1 MNVQNSNIAVW
12 ELDAA
17 WRTVG
22 ANPAAIALA
31 GPEAALCFAA
41 EDWLA
46 LTAELSAGRPFF
58 AELRL
63 RSQDSSERPCQ
74 VCALPGGLLLARPSS
89 EALGMRQLAS
99 LHAMNEISA
108 IAFQGFGDQMHGAL
122 AIGARLLG
130 LPVGTLSRVEGEH
143 ATPVAWLPPGI
154 TSPGRMRALGDSC
167 CATAFRSAVPF
178 TARAAA
184 GTGGLLHSCVDLAL
198 HAYIGVRIEVAG
210 APWGVLSFGAVAPF
224 ARSFDEGDDEFISLL
239 GRWIGGA
246 IERAAAG
253 EKLLLAASVF
263 DNVREGIIITDPAG
277 TIVNTNEAFTR
288 IAGYTADEV
297 RGRNPSMLQSGRQP
311 REFYAAMWQRLR
323 EQGYWQGEVWNRR
336 KSGEVYAELLT
347 ITAIRNQRGEVE
359 HYVGLFSD
367 ITRQKEHERELE
379 RIANYDA
386 LTGLPNRR
394 LLADRLHQALALS
407 QRNGSTLAVVYLDLD
422 GFKTVNDVQG
432 HEYGDELLIAVAQR
446 MKQSVRDSDTVGRL
460 GGDEFVAVLQDLP
473 EGGACLPFLARLLD
487 ACARPV
493 TIDGRLL
500 QVSASIG
507 VALYPQN
514 SEVDADQ
521 LMRQADQAMY
531 EAKLAGKNRFHIF
544 DAEQQRSTINRNEQ
558 LDGIRRALADG
569 EFVLYYQPIVDLR
582 QGRVM
587 AAEALIRWLHPQR
600 GLLSP
605 AEFLPLIEDDPLAVQ
620 VGEWV
625 LGEAL
630 RQQERW
636 QDAGLHI
643 VSSVNIGSW
652 QLQQPDFVPR
662 LKAMLDAH
670 PHVAPSRLK
679 LEVLETSALEDIAHV
694 SRVISDCAALG
705 VSFALDDFG
714 TGYSSLL
721 YLKRLPAAQIKIDQ
735 SFVRNML
742 EDPDDLAI
750 LQGVLGLA
758 SAFHRE
764 PIAEGVESEAHA
776 RMLLQLGCR
785 LAQGYG
791 IARPMP
797 AQDMPAWVAHWRP
810 APGLAAVLPLA
821 QDALPLLA
829 AQVEYRAWA
838 RRLSDYLDGA
848 VDQPPEVPAALAC
861 LQVLVATR
869 ALTQAVQLQ
878 ASQLVAHRRGHRTT
892 ALREGRE
899 GMRVLLA
906 QLGAQ
911 LVALLEAAPA
921 RY

>member
-1 MNVQNSNIAVW
+1 MNAQNSTIGVW
-12 ELDAA
+12 QLDAA
-17 WRTVG
+17 WRTVS
-22 ANPAAIALA
+22 ANPAAAALA
-31 GPEAALCFAA
+31 GTGAEDCFAA
-41 EDWLA
+41 EDWAA
-46 LTAELSAGRPFF
+46 LTAELSAGRPFL

-63 RSQDSSERPCQ
+63 RGPDSSERLCQ
-74 VCALPGGLLLARPSS
+74 VCALPDGVLLARAGSQGR
-89 EALGMRQLAS
+89 EGRGLRQLAS

-130 LPVGTLSRVEGEH
+130 LPVGVLARVDGERALPLAH
-143 ATPVAWLPPGI
+143 LPPGVTASGI
-154 TSPGRMRALGDSC
+154 PRPLGDSC
-167 CATAFRSAVPF
+167 CAAVWRSSAPLA
-178 TARAAA
+178 ARAAVP
-184 GTGGLLHSCVDLAL
+184 GLLHSCVEGGLYAF
-198 HAYIGVRIEVAG
+198 IGVRIDVAG
-210 APWGVLSFGAVAPF
+210 APWGVLSFGSAEPF
-224 ARSFDEGDDEFISLL
+224 ARSFDEGDEEFMALL

-288 IAGYTADEV
+288 ITGYSAAEV
-297 RGRNPSMLQSGRQP
+297 RGKNPRMLQSGRQP
-311 REFYAAMWQRLR
+311 PELYAAMWQRLR
-323 EQGYWQGEVWNRR
+323 EEGHWQGEIWNRR
-336 KSGEVYAELLT
+336 KCGEVYAELLT

-359 HYVGLFSD
+359 NYVGLFSD

-407 QRNGSTLAVVYLDLD
+407 QRRGSTLAVVYLDLD
-422 GFKTVNDVQG
+422 GFKAVNDQHG
-432 HEYGDELLIAVAQR
+432 HECGDELLIAIAQR
-446 MKQSVRDSDTVGRL
+446 MKHSVRDSDTICRL

-473 EGGACLPFLARLLD
+473 DGSACMPFISRLLE
-487 ACARPV
+487 ACARSFN
-493 TIDGRLL
+493 IGGRLL
-500 QVSASIG
+500 QVSASVG
-507 VALYPQN
+507 VALYPQR

-544 DAEQQRSTINRNEQ
+544 DAEQQRSTISRHAQ
-558 LDGIRRALADG
+558 LDAIRHALARK

-582 QGRVM
+582 QGRVV
-587 AAEALIRWLHPQR
+587 AAEALIRWQHPRR

-620 VGEWV
+620 LGEWV
-625 LGEAL
+625 IDSAL
-630 RQQERW
+630 RQQEAW

-643 VSSVNIGSW
+643 VSSVNIGSR
-652 QLQQPDFVPR
+652 QLQQPDFVDR
-662 LKAMLDAH
+662 LKALLEAH
-670 PHVAPSRLK
+670 PGVAPSRLK
-679 LEVLETSALEDIAHV
+679 LEVLETSALEDITHV
-694 SRVISDCAALG
+694 SRIIAECAALG

-735 SFVRNML
+735 GFVRNML

-750 LQGVLGLA
+750 LEGVLGLA
-758 SAFHRE
+758 AAFRRE
-764 PIAEGVESEAHA
+764 AIAEGVESDAHA

-797 AQDMPAWVAHWRP
+797 AQDLPRWVAGWRP
-810 APGLAAVLPLA
+810 APELLSVAVLERE
-821 QDALPLLA
+821 ALPLLA

-838 RRLSDYLDGA
+838 RRMAEFLDGA
-848 VDQPPEVPAALAC
+848 TDQAPEAPSAQATLLSLPETKALC
-861 LQVLVATR
+861 
-869 ALTQAVQLQ
+869 QAVQMQ
-878 ASQLVAHRRGHRTT
+878 AAELVVHRRGRRMT
-892 ALREGRE
+892 ALRAGR
-899 GMRVLLA
+899 VVLTALLA
-906 QLGAQ
+906 QLGAE
-911 LVALLEAAPA
+911 VAGLMESC
-921 RY
+921 